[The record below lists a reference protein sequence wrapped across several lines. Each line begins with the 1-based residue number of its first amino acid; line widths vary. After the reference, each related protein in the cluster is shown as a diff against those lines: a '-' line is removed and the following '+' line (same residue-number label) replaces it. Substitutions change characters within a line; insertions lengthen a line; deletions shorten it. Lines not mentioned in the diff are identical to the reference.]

1 MNRAHDRE
9 PVPQPGKP
17 KIPDYELLRF
27 IGSGAYGDVWL
38 ARSITGTLC
47 ALKVVYRDRF
57 EDQRPFEREVEG
69 IRRFHPISRQDEGL
83 IDLLHVGQNTSEGY
97 FYYITELAEDLN
109 GESVISPESYC
120 PRTLDRVLKQKR
132 RLPFQ
137 SALELGISLS
147 KALACLHRHG
157 LVHRD
162 VKTNNVVY
170 VNGRAKLTD
179 MGMVSRVVDCQSFVG
194 TEGFIAPEG
203 AGSPQGDVYGLGKVL
218 YEACMGK
225 DRKEFPDLP
234 DDIASWPE
242 AEQLREL
249 NEVLLKACDGD
260 ARKRHQSG
268 DDLYADLACL
278 LNGKSIRKIRA
289 LEKRISWFKRAALWI
304 GFAGILAAV
313 FGFELNRE
321 LTRKAEDRART
332 IATEVAQGLNLVQS
346 GDLIEALPS
355 LIEVTRM
362 EGTARERLNRTR
374 LASLLDQAPKLTHLW
389 WHTNEATDGQFNKDG
404 TLVVVSTRSHKVRV
418 RDSLTG
424 KELGVPFG
432 RTYHLETACFNPSD
446 ETRVLVAN
454 QDWTVSMWNWKTGE
468 RYFCITNKGVQP
480 VAARFNHK
488 GDLFV
493 VSCDDG
499 VARVY
504 STESHQ
510 LLRAFH
516 GHTENVQYATFSHN
530 DQYLVTCGR
539 DKMAI
544 VWRVADGEKAAPP
557 FLHGSWVTCAA
568 FGPNDDVLVTGSA
581 DKFASVWDWRTG
593 HRLVPRLE
601 HRDGITSVDI
611 SPDGALILTTSW
623 DWTARLWRTSSG
635 KPFGGSSVLPHS
647 GKLTRGG
654 FAPDG
659 RRFITVCFDGTSRIW
674 DLAGMRP
681 IPTVLNGLISESGN
695 RLLVATNDTL
705 QVLNLLTEK
714 LISSITVPGRLL
726 DSDICAN
733 GNFVLCVSSNDQ
745 ARSRLSVFNAN
756 SGEMVST
763 LSNFSNS
770 LAITRLSDDGRV
782 LATWWK
788 KSASILSLGTGTPLN
803 STIICNGTITNVVFS
818 HDNRLFAIAAGAE
831 VRVFEIGQTK
841 PQFTLP
847 HPTLLA
853 SVCFSHDDH
862 FILTACAD
870 DDFFA
875 YSAQVWDSR
884 SGNPVG
890 SRINHKDGVLFACFN
905 PTTTQVLSCSEDFDA
920 FLSPLKSSGSFKRL
934 EHPHQVHLGCF
945 SPQGSCALTI
955 DAKASA
961 RLWDSANG
969 NPITLPLP
977 HTSRPNRVG
986 FLDEVT
992 FAATDR
998 FRQTSVWRFGWQKQ
1012 SLAEISLISQI
1023 LNGQVVRPAT
1033 GTNSPAETT
1042 RLWASLQ
1049 ARFPEDLQVSPA
1061 EIASWHA
1068 EQASAAEQDNNPA
1081 GAAFHRK
1088 MAGCATK

>member
-9 PVPQPGKP
+9 QVSEPAKPQ
-17 KIPDYELLRF
+17 IPDYELLRF

-57 EDQRPFEREVEG
+57 EDERPFEREVEG

-83 IDLLHVGQNTSEGY
+83 IDLLHVGQNTTEGY
-97 FYYITELAEDLN
+97 FYYVTELADDLN
-109 GESVISPESYC
+109 GESAISSESYC
-120 PRTLDRVLKQKR
+120 PWTLDRVLKEKR

-147 KALACLHRHG
+147 KALGCLHRHG

-194 TEGFIAPEG
+194 TEGFLAPEG

-304 GFAGILAAV
+304 GFGGVLAAV
-313 FGFELNRE
+313 FGFEVNRE

-332 IATEVAQGLNLVQS
+332 IATEVAQGLNLVGS

-355 LIEVTRM
+355 FIEVTRM
-362 EGTARERLNRTR
+362 EGPAREKLNRTR
-374 LASLLDQAPKLTHLW
+374 LASLLDQSPKLAHLW
-389 WHTNEATDGQFNKDG
+389 WHTNELSDAQFNKDG
-404 TLVVVSTRSHKVRV
+404 TLVVVGTRYRKARV
-418 RDSLTG
+418 YDIATG
-424 KELGVPFG
+424 KELGASFG
-432 RTYHLETACFNPSD
+432 PARAIETASFDPTD
-446 ETRVLVAN
+446 ESRVLIAS
-454 QDWTVSMWNWKTGE
+454 QDWTASMWNWKTGE
-468 RYFCITNKGVQP
+468 RYFAITNRGYNAL
-480 VAARFNHK
+480 AARFNHK

-493 VSCDDG
+493 IGWGDG

-504 STESHQ
+504 ATRTHE
-510 LLRAFH
+510 LIRAFA
-516 GHTENVQYATFSHN
+516 GHADAVHYATFSHN
-530 DQYLVTCGR
+530 DEYLVTCGR
-539 DKMAI
+539 DNIAV
-544 VWRVADGEKAAPP
+544 VWRVADGQKAAPP
-557 FLHGSWVTCAA
+557 LTHRSWVTSAA
-568 FGPNDDVLVTGSA
+568 FGPNDEMLVTGSA

-593 HRLVPRLE
+593 HRLVPKLE

-623 DWTARLWRTSSG
+623 DWTARLWHASSG
-635 KPFGGSSVLPHS
+635 KPFGGSPLLRHS

-659 RRFITVCFDGTSRIW
+659 RRFSTVSFDGTSRIW
-674 DLAGMRP
+674 DLAGMRLT
-681 IPTVLNGLISESGN
+681 PTVLNGLISESGN
-695 RLLVATNDTL
+695 RLLVATNDKL
-705 QVLNLLTEK
+705 QVLNLQTEQPVAC
-714 LISSITVPGRLL
+714 ISPSGRLL
-726 DSDICAN
+726 DSDISAN
-733 GNFVLCVSSNDQ
+733 GRLVLSISSDEQ
-745 ARSRLSVFNAN
+745 ARSLSVFNAA
-756 SGEMVST
+756 SGQLMSS
-763 LSNFSNS
+763 LPCFSNS
-770 LAITRLSDDGRV
+770 LAKVRLSDDGSM
-782 LATWWK
+782 LASWSK
-788 KSASILSLGTGTPLN
+788 KSVDVFSLRAGPLLKTN
-803 STIICNGTITNVVFS
+803 VSCKSTVTNVVFS
-818 HDNRLFAIAAGAE
+818 HDNRLFVIAAGPEALCFE
-831 VRVFEIGQTK
+831 SEKGRPKYVLKHSTIVR
-841 PQFTLP
+841 
-847 HPTLLA
+847 
-853 SVCFSHDDH
+853 SVSFSADDR
-862 FILTACAD
+862 FIVTACAD
-870 DDFFA
+870 NDFVACFA
-875 YSAQVWDSR
+875 QAWDSR
-884 SGNPVG
+884 TGRPVG
-890 SRINHKDGVLFACFN
+890 RRIDHKDGVLFACSN
-905 PTTTQVLSCSEDFDA
+905 PAATQVLSCSEDFDA
-920 FLSPLKSSGSFKRL
+920 FITPLNGSGPFKRL
-934 EHPHQVHLGCF
+934 EHPNQVHLGCF
-945 SPQGSCALTI
+945 NSQGNCALTI
-955 DAKASA
+955 DAKPSA
-961 RLWDSANG
+961 RLWDAASG
-969 NPITLPLP
+969 HPISLPLP
-977 HTSRPNRVG
+977 HANRPVRAG

-992 FAATDR
+992 FATTDLSR
-998 FRQTSVWRFGWQKQ
+998 RTCIWRFGWQKQ
-1012 SLAEISLISQI
+1012 SLAELSSISQI
-1023 LNGQVVRPAT
+1023 LNGQTVSSN
-1033 GTNSPAETT
+1033 GTNSPAETA
-1042 RLWASLQ
+1042 RVWASLQ
-1049 ARFPEDLQVSPA
+1049 ARYPEDLQVSPA

-1088 MAGCATK
+1088 MAACATK